1 VQNSLARIFD
11 GIATSLRDDVVPAVE
26 DPYARA
32 QVTATIELLGNL
44 AERVEWRSDGLHEE
58 IERIRAVLETAPA
71 RAGVLEAPIPT
82 DNAGLVV
89 ARAAHLDALTHAEVE
104 QGALRDFLAWQLGRE
119 LGLLRT
125 GMYN

>member
-11 GIATSLRDDVVPAVE
+11 GIATSLRENVVPAVE

-44 AERVEWRSDGLHEE
+44 AERVEWRSDRLREE

-71 RAGVLEAPIPT
+71 RATVLEAPIPT
-82 DNAGLVV
+82 DNAGLVA
-89 ARAAHLDALTHAEVE
+89 ARTAHLDALTEARVE
-104 QGALRDFLAWQLGRE
+104 EDALRDFLAWQLGRE
-119 LGLLRT
+119 LRLLRT